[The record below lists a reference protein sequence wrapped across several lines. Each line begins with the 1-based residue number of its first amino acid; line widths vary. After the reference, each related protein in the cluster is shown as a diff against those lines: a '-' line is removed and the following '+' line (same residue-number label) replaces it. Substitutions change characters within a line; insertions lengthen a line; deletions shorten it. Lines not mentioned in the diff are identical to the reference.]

1 MMPRSPAPQD
11 PAHDVPKGAPPPPA
25 PAPRPAH
32 RWYHMLGA
40 ATLIAACTSMGLFL
54 LVFPWSAFWE
64 TNYFVLQVPAIQDY
78 WSSPYLR
85 GAVSG
90 LGLVN
95 LFVALVDLVRFRRF
109 FEP

>member
-1 MMPRSPAPQD
+1 MMPAEPGPEVPAT
-11 PAHDVPKGAPPPPA
+11 PPPQA
-25 PAPRPAH
+25 AAPRPAH
-32 RWYHMLGA
+32 RWYHVAGA
-40 ATLIAACTSMGLFL
+40 AALIAMCTAMGLFL

-64 TNYFVLQVPAIQDY
+64 ANAFVLEMPSLQDY

-90 LGLVN
+90 LGLLD
-95 LFVALVDLVRFRRF
+95 LFIALVDLVRFRRF

>member
-1 MMPRSPAPQD
+1 M
-11 PAHDVPKGAPPPPA
+11 
-25 PAPRPAH
+25 RPVY
-32 RWYHMLGA
+32 RWYHIVGA
-40 ATLIAACTSMGLFL
+40 AALIGVCTAMGLFL

-64 TNYFVLQVPAIQDY
+64 ANSIVLEVPAVQGY

-90 LGLVN
+90 LGLLN
-95 LFVALVDLVRFRRF
+95 LFFALVDLVRFRRF

>member
-1 MMPRSPAPQD
+1 MMPAAPGPGVPRND
-11 PAHDVPKGAPPPPA
+11 LPKGAEPPA
-25 PAPRPAH
+25 APPRPRY

-40 ATLIAACTSMGLFL
+40 AALIAVCTAMGLFL
-54 LVFPWSAFWE
+54 LVFPWSTFWE
-64 TNYFVLQVPAIQDY
+64 ANTYVLEVPAIQDY

-85 GAVSG
+85 LAVSG

-95 LFVALVDLVRFRRF
+95 LFFALVDLVRFRRF

>member
-1 MMPRSPAPQD
+1 MMPAEPARQ
-11 PAHDVPKGAPPPPA
+11 VPGNGLPPGAPPPAAA
-25 PAPRPAH
+25 PAPVH

-40 ATLIAACTSMGLFL
+40 AALIAVCTAIGLFL
-54 LVFPWSAFWE
+54 LVFPWSPLWE
-64 TNYFVLQVPAIQDY
+64 TNSWVPQVPVLEDY

-85 GAVSG
+85 GVVSG

-95 LFVALVDLVRFRRF
+95 LLFALVDLVRFRRF

>member
-1 MMPRSPAPQD
+1 MMPAAPGPGVPRND
-11 PAHDVPKGAPPPPA
+11 LPKGAEPPA
-25 PAPRPAH
+25 APRRPVY

-40 ATLIAACTSMGLFL
+40 AALIAVCTAMGLFL
-54 LVFPWSAFWE
+54 LVFPWSTFWE
-64 TNYFVLQVPAIQDY
+64 ANTYVLEVPAIQDY

-85 GAVSG
+85 LAVSG

-95 LFVALVDLVRFRRF
+95 LFFALVDLVRFRRF

>member
-1 MMPRSPAPQD
+1 MTPRSPDPDAPRQGP
-11 PAHDVPKGAPPPPA
+11 PADAPPPA
-25 PAPRPAH
+25 AAPRRIY
-32 RWYHMLGA
+32 RWYHVLGA
-40 ATLIAACTSMGLFL
+40 AALIAVCTAMGLFL

-64 TNYFVLQVPAIQDY
+64 ANSYVLEVPAIQDY

-85 GAVSG
+85 LAVSG

-95 LFVALVDLVRFRRF
+95 LFFALVDLVRFRRF

>member
-1 MMPRSPAPQD
+1 MMPAEPARQSPGND
-11 PAHDVPKGAPPPPA
+11 LPKGTPPPPA
-25 PAPRPAH
+25 APHPAH

-40 ATLIAACTSMGLFL
+40 AALIAVCTAIGLFL
-54 LVFPWSAFWE
+54 LVFPWSPLWG
-64 TNYFVLQVPAIQDY
+64 TNSFVPQLPALEDY

-95 LFVALVDLVRFRRF
+95 LFFALIDLVRFRRF

>member
-1 MMPRSPAPQD
+1 MMPAEPAPE
-11 PAHDVPKGAPPPPA
+11 VPAPPPPPA
-25 PAPRPAH
+25 AAPRRVY
-32 RWYHMLGA
+32 RWYHMVGA
-40 ATLIAACTSMGLFL
+40 AALIALCTAMGLFL

-64 TNYFVLQVPAIQDY
+64 ANAFVLEMPAVQDY

-90 LGLVN
+90 LGLLN
-95 LFVALVDLVRFRRF
+95 LFIALVDVVRFRRF

>member
-1 MMPRSPAPQD
+1 MMPAAPG
-11 PAHDVPKGAPPPPA
+11 PGVPRNDLPKRAEPPA
-25 PAPRPAH
+25 APPRPAY

-40 ATLIAACTSMGLFL
+40 AALIAVCTAMGLFL
-54 LVFPWSAFWE
+54 LVFPWSTFWE
-64 TNYFVLQVPAIQDY
+64 ANTYVLEVPAIQNY

-95 LFVALVDLVRFRRF
+95 LFFALVDLVRFRRF

>member
-1 MMPRSPAPQD
+1 MMPASPGPE
-11 PAHDVPKGAPPPPA
+11 VPGNNPPPVAAPPPVY
-25 PAPRPAH
+25 H
-32 RWYHMLGA
+32 WYDILGA
-40 ATLIAACTSMGLFL
+40 AALIAVCTAMGLFL

-64 TNYFVLQVPAIQDY
+64 ANSYVLQMPMVQNY

-85 GAVSG
+85 GGVSG

-95 LFVALVDLVRFRRF
+95 LFFALVDLVRFRRF